1 MYENIYFPSS
11 TSKVTV
17 IHTPEMTDDEF
28 FDFCQANKPNRIE
41 RTKNREII
49 IMEPVGG
56 ESGYYE
62 NNVSYH
68 LTSWNVK
75 RKVGLV
81 FSPSTGF
88 TLPSGAIKSADA
100 AFLRLETWAAVPL
113 SDRKKFAH
121 VCPDFIIEIRSE
133 SDSLNELLEKMT
145 EWIEDGVRLG
155 WLIDPKE
162 KKAYIFRANSHV
174 EEVNGFD
181 KTLSGENVLEGFE
194 LLLKDLEP
202 QLFSL

>member
-56 ESGYYE
+56 ESGYLE
-62 NNVSYH
+62 GESFGH
-68 LTSWNVK
+68 LYTWNRVYK
-75 RKVGLV
+75 KGLV

-88 TLPSGAIKSADA
+88 TLPSGAVKSADA

-121 VCPDFIIEIRSE
+121 VCPDFVIEIRSE
-133 SDSLNELLEKMT
+133 SDNLNELLEKMA
-145 EWIEDGVRLG
+145 EWIENGARLG

-162 KKAYIFRANSHV
+162 KKAYIFRANGEI

-194 LLLKDLEP
+194 LFLKDLEP
-202 QLFSL
+202 PI

>member
-1 MYENIYFPSS
+1 MVSPPMS
-11 TSKVTV
+11 
-17 IHTPEMTDDEF
+17 DEAF
-28 FDFCQANKPNRIE
+28 FDFCQANKSKRIE

-49 IMEPVGG
+49 IMDPVGG

-68 LTSWNVK
+68 LTSWNIRK
-75 RKVGLV
+75 KVGLV

-100 AFLRLETWAAVPL
+100 AWLRLETWAGIPL

-133 SDSLNELLEKMT
+133 SDTIAELLEKMT
-145 EWIEDGVRLG
+145 EWIENGAQLG
-155 WLIDPKE
+155 WLIDPKD
-162 KKAYIFRANSHV
+162 KKAYIFRANGTV
-174 EEVNGFD
+174 DEVVGFD

-194 LLLKDLEP
+194 LNLSELEP
-202 QLFSL
+202 PV